1 VYVRAQVLRDVVM
14 VNCDTGIIDAS
25 AARIEPLPPMY
36 DRWLLMATRALV
48 YPELTEVELAADI
61 AQVVP
66 SPNNYM
72 LVVEDDNLETP
83 TQELK
88 RDGADG
94 GDAGARI
101 NQNQAIQLAFMD
113 VMADM
118 LQYLPHCLFF
128 LHSTPIF
135 NRSLFLNNFLDE
147 GRRGFMMKVID
158 SQCFHRLIENI
169 QVCLLCAVFHG
180 MIC

>member
-1 VYVRAQVLRDVVM
+1 MRIQALRDVVL
-14 VNCDTGIIDAS
+14 VNCDTGVIDAS
-25 AARIEPLPPMY
+25 AVRTEPLPATY
-36 DRWLLMATRALV
+36 DQWLLMATRALV

-61 AQVVP
+61 AQAAP
-66 SPNNYM
+66 APTSYM
-72 LVVEDDNLETP
+72 LVVEGDNLGP
-83 TQELK
+83 MDNDMASGN
-88 RDGADG
+88 RG
-94 GDAGARI
+94 GNDNGSSSI
-101 NQNQAIQLAFMD
+101 DQNQAIQLAFMD

-118 LQYLPHCLFF
+118 LQHLPRCLFF

-169 QVCLLCAVFHG
+169 QVN
-180 MIC
+180 

>member
-1 VYVRAQVLRDVVM
+1 M
-14 VNCDTGIIDAS
+14 VNCDTGVIDAS
-25 AARIEPLPPMY
+25 AVRIEPLPPMY

-48 YPELTEVELAADI
+48 YPELIGMELAADI
-61 AQVVP
+61 AQAAP
-66 SPNNYM
+66 SPSNYM
-72 LVVEDDNLETP
+72 LVVEDDSLERP
-83 TQELK
+83 TQENK
-88 RDGADG
+88 RDGDG
-94 GDAGARI
+94 ESGASI
-101 NQNQAIQLAFMD
+101 DQNQAIQLVFMD

-169 QVCLLCAVFHG
+169 QVHFSLSLRRLPLW
-180 MIC
+180 